1 MDEKE
6 ILINSNGCD
15 DGCDDDRE
23 DYSDENFE

>member
-6 ILINSNGCD
+6 ILINSDGCD
-15 DGCDDDRE
+15 DGCDDDHE